1 MNMNLYFLKMNA
13 SQYERSEK
21 AQGTFYLVDNT
32 KLYLGAEYLTN
43 NSDLVSAVE
52 RITANEAAI
61 KSLEKDLGALIGT
74 EDESGE
80 TTSISKMIADA
91 IKASEEKMSAEIDAD
106 VLVETNRAKGVE
118 EGLAEDIQANTDA
131 ITVLNGNS
139 TVEGSVDKKVA
150 DAINTFATQISD
162 DDTINTYKEILNYLA
177 THKGEATEM
186 AAAIDTLETKVGE
199 KSVATQISEAITAEN
214 LDQYATDTELEA
226 LDGRVEVLEGKVDVE
241 KVSTA
246 VQSAKDYAKDY
257 ADGLAGNYATA
268 AQGALADSA
277 VQSVVAGTTNGTISV
292 DGTEVSVAGLKSAAY
307 TEASA
312 YDTAGAATTAETN
325 AKEYAD
331 GLASNY
337 DAAGSATT
345 AETNAKTYTDE
356 TTEALAQAF
365 ATQLDN
371 TLNSAKEYTN
381 QSITNALVWYEIQE

>member
-61 KSLEKDLGALIGT
+61 KSLQKDLGALIGT
-74 EDESGE
+74 EDESGG
-80 TTSISKMIADA
+80 TISISKMIADA

-118 EGLAEDIQANTDA
+118 EGLAGDIQANTNA

-214 LDQYATDTELEA
+214 LDQYATDTELTA

-246 VQSAKDYAKDY
+246 VQSAKDY